1 MFDQALLPL
10 TWRVIRRR
18 LFASPLAPAAALAFP
33 AFVVWT
39 GIADS
44 YGTAARFFFFLL
56 PHVFLIAAQDAVC
69 TDRDSGVLEN
79 VLFIRGR
86 FRGFLAAKPVV
97 LAAACAVYAVV
108 LFGLFAAWGAA
119 VGGFE
124 PVFALRFGLS
134 LLAGAYYVALAGVL
148 SHWLKSG
155 SNVVALLIASASAR
169 TGLLDYAA
177 GGRFPGLG
185 PKLQFGALV
194 AVLPNVVVSGR
205 LPVFAA
211 EVLAGLVLGL
221 VVHDRLVRRLEI
233 RN

>member
-86 FRGFLAAKPVV
+86 NRQDRPMPRIIRVPQRSVMLLESLTKENE
-97 LAAACAVYAVV
+97 
-108 LFGLFAAWGAA
+108 GLRTEIRTAQQ
-119 VGGFE
+119 E
-124 PVFALRFGLS
+124 RD
-134 LLAGAYYVALAGVL
+134 GVE
-148 SHWLKSG
+148 S
-155 SNVVALLIASASAR
+155 
-169 TGLLDYAA
+169 
-177 GGRFPGLG
+177 PGLR
-185 PKLQFGALV
+185 AY
-194 AVLPNVVVSGR
+194 
-205 LPVFAA
+205 
-211 EVLAGLVLGL
+211 
-221 VVHDRLVRRLEI
+221 
-233 RN
+233 